1 VKQNAK
7 LQDLTPKVRKIQT
20 ADADHISLKIPK
32 AFMKRSLEIIIMPID
47 DIKTPSGGGAQWP
60 KDFFSKTSGCFAD
73 TPLVREEQGEYEL
86 RDTIR

>member
-1 VKQNAK
+1 
-7 LQDLTPKVRKIQT
+7 
-20 ADADHISLKIPK
+20 
-32 AFMKRSLEIIIMPID
+32 MKRSLEIIIMPID

-60 KDFFSKTSGCFAD
+60 KDFFTKTSGCFAD

>member
-1 VKQNAK
+1 MQV
-7 LQDLTPKVRKIQT
+7 VRKIQT
-20 ADADHISLKIPK
+20 TDSDHISLKIPK

-47 DIKTPSGGGAQWP
+47 DLKIPPRGSAQWP
-60 KDFFSKTSGCFAD
+60 KDFFAKTAGCFAD

>member
-1 VKQNAK
+1 MPLYGEKTMQV
-7 LQDLTPKVRKIQT
+7 VRKIQT
-20 ADADHISLKIPK
+20 ADSDHISLKIPK

-47 DIKTPSGGGAQWP
+47 EIKTPSGGFAQWP
-60 KDFFSKTSGCFAD
+60 KDFFTKTSGCFAD